1 MLTSAGAACGVLVL
15 MYIFRWCKVT
25 NPVTAVQEKTRF
37 SCHSATFTPAYCK
50 SFLHRPP
57 RHRHFAP
64 VPPYFRPAADMQP
77 HASLPPRRSMGKSVS
92 LQPIRCGYD
101 TFLTS
106 QNSVP
111 LLQAS
116 RRAARADVSAVF
128 FENSYI
134 VDIQAYTATQL
145 SVRNKNGGKTWL
157 AALQNSLSCSLTLT
171 ILACKEVKMRGQN
184 SQSQSLTLTILQR
197 KTV

>member
-1 MLTSAGAACGVLVL
+1 MRGFSSYCISFVGAKLRIPRLPCKKKRVFHVILPPSPRRIVKVFYIARPGAGILHPSRLTSAGGRHAATRLSPTPPQCG
-15 MYIFRWCKVT
+15 
-25 NPVTAVQEKTRF
+25 QE
-37 SCHSATFTPAYCK
+37 
-50 SFLHRPP
+50 
-57 RHRHFAP
+57 
-64 VPPYFRPAADMQP
+64 
-77 HASLPPRRSMGKSVS
+77 SVS

-116 RRAARADVSAVF
+116 RRAARADFSAVF
-128 FENSYI
+128 FKNSYI
-134 VDIQAYTATQL
+134 VDIQAYTTTQL

-171 ILACKEVKMRGQN
+171 ILACKEVKVRGQN